1 MLIVTRKVL
10 SAGCV
15 MVLRTV
21 AEFVFRFCVVL
32 FSIAWRHFPNF
43 SRPFFAAAAAVDQMA
58 GRSPGN
64 LE

>member
-1 MLIVTRKVL
+1 MLIVTRQVL

-32 FSIAWRHFPNF
+32 LSIAWRHFPNF
-43 SRPFFAAAAAVDQMA
+43 SRPLFAAAAPDQMA